1 MPRKKYTRKDVQ
13 ALPGYTGSAWN
24 DVNQKEAAIICEAA
38 ADTQASVTD
47 QVIQRVIRARA
58 IGFLPK
64 AYTPGTSE
72 DNNGKPRP
80 GQTPMEGQQ
89 VFHKIERESLANA
102 IGAQWM
108 SLLHRHGLVDA
119 DPADV
124 AMGKRT
130 SSAGRGGQGAGP
142 SNRDANGDGQ
152 QQGQGQDQQQQQQQE
167 GQPNMDHSNKTLE
180 ELQQALAEAEKLQE
194 IKNTN
199 KHNAQEAA
207 EAAAAAMSQAMQ
219 AGDAEATMAAAD
231 AVKQAKADADEAE
244 AEADAM
250 NKAVKELMQAVQAKK
265 DASLIQHTDIIEAR
279 KRSDTDEGIVISTR
293 HCVGITA
300 WQKKA
305 GASNAD
311 TLDRLTQSWTPEQIG
326 KVWGHVD
333 GADVVVD
340 RRRAEEMPR
349 AVMDHAEAIRAAITN
364 SPGHLMDF
372 PHEALPQILDSLQ
385 LMQRSWIVGP
395 TGSGKTYAAKQAAA
409 VLGLRCGLFSCNEET
424 MIQELIGH
432 TDANGQSHMGTLLDY
447 FANGGLWIGDEADK
461 LDPGV
466 IGGANAIFNMDDEI
480 DVPGFGTVKRHP
492 DFRLVLT
499 SNSWGNGSHHYKVQ
513 EHGLDLVG
521 RFEHVGAQMLVG
533 FSHDV
538 ERNIMGEGGA
548 K

>member
-1 MPRKKYTRKDVQ
+1 
-13 ALPGYTGSAWN
+13 
-24 DVNQKEAAIICEAA
+24 
-38 ADTQASVTD
+38 
-47 QVIQRVIRARA
+47 
-58 IGFLPK
+58 
-64 AYTPGTSE
+64 
-72 DNNGKPRP
+72 
-80 GQTPMEGQQ
+80 
-89 VFHKIERESLANA
+89 
-102 IGAQWM
+102 
-108 SLLHRHGLVDA
+108 
-119 DPADV
+119 
-124 AMGKRT
+124 
-130 SSAGRGGQGAGP
+130 
-142 SNRDANGDGQ
+142 
-152 QQGQGQDQQQQQQQE
+152 
-167 GQPNMDHSNKTLE
+167 
-180 ELQQALAEAEKLQE
+180 
-194 IKNTN
+194 
-199 KHNAQEAA
+199 
-207 EAAAAAMSQAMQ
+207 
-219 AGDAEATMAAAD
+219 
-231 AVKQAKADADEAE
+231 
-244 AEADAM
+244 
-250 NKAVKELMQAVQAKK
+250 
-265 DASLIQHTDIIEAR
+265 
-279 KRSDTDEGIVISTR
+279 
-293 HCVGITA
+293 
-300 WQKKA
+300 
-305 GASNAD
+305 
-311 TLDRLTQSWTPEQIG
+311 
-326 KVWGHVD
+326 
-333 GADVVVD
+333 
-340 RRRAEEMPR
+340 
-349 AVMDHAEAIRAAITN
+349 
-364 SPGHLMDF
+364 MDF